1 MVDKKNNLP
10 NPTNVKGLMQDL
22 VEKLDSKM
30 QMKRKGTLWEDVR
43 PSDAKLFLLT
53 ARHQR
58 SIADL
63 AKALG
68 ISRQAAHKSVK
79 RLLDR
84 DVVELRQFPGNNRD
98 KIVVITDA
106 GNTARIMVAKSLGAI
121 ESEIEERIGKK
132 RLEEFRQTLLDL
144 NDEP

>member
-1 MVDKKNNLP
+1 MVDNNISLP
-10 NPTNVKGLMQDL
+10 KPNNTKGLVQDL

-30 QMKRKGTLWEDVR
+30 HAMRRGTLWEDVR
-43 PSDAKLFLLT
+43 PSDAKLFVLT

-63 AKALG
+63 AKALD

-84 DVVELRQFPGNNRD
+84 GVVELRQMPGNNRD
-98 KIVVITDA
+98 KIVVITDE
-106 GNTARIMVAKSLGAI
+106 GNAARIMAAKNLEAI
-121 ESEIEERIGKK
+121 EFEIEQRIGKE

-144 NDEP
+144 NGD